1 MTQKEQKITQKEQI
15 IDYLE
20 RNGSIT
26 PLQAEKELGI
36 MRLASRIWDI
46 QNSGYIV
53 ERRIVKG
60 INRVGK
66 VTKYAQYYLPG
77 RV

>member
-1 MTQKEQKITQKEQI
+1 MTQKEQI

-46 QNSGYIV
+46 TNSGYV
-53 ERRIVKG
+53 VLKRTVRG
-60 INRVGK
+60 INRIGK

>member
-1 MTQKEQKITQKEQI
+1 MTQKEQI